1 LSLVDCSFFV
11 GNGIEI
17 NFVVSIFGSL
27 VIFGSGLKHLVWF
40 FSFFFSSSL
49 FAADNSVVTIETPL
63 GTFQMELLADDAP
76 NTVQNFLNYVERGAY
91 DGTFFHRSVPGF
103 IVQGGGFAFDPFTS
117 SAPGIAVDEPVV
129 NEFGESNIR
138 GTVAMA
144 KTAAGPDSATSQ
156 WFVNLANNSANLDN
170 QNGGFTVFAR
180 VIGDGMQVV
189 DEIAALP
196 RTNLGGA
203 FTDTPTINFTGTVSS
218 SIFVTIDKASSNSEP
233 DFDGDGIP
241 DSTDADD
248 DNDGVPD
255 VSDAFSMN
263 AAEFADTDNDG
274 TGNNEDTDDDGDNV
288 LDVDDAFPLDN
299 LESVDTDGD
308 GVGDNSDIPVKLMA
322 NTILELTVTGR
333 GLSAPDGSALTVP
346 SNATA
351 VSLNVTVV
359 KPSADGFIT
368 VWPCSVDKPNASNL
382 NYVTGQVVANG
393 VIAPV
398 GSNGKVC
405 FSALRET
412 DLVVDIAGW
421 FAGDVFVGV
430 TPKRLIDTRIGT
442 GTSTIA
448 RITPANPLRVK
459 VTEIEVQTAA
469 GVSTQIPSNSVAVAL
484 NVTAVNPSAGG
495 HLTVY
500 PCDVARPEASNLNY
514 LTGKIVPNG
523 VIAPVSA
530 SGEVCIFTLAETDI
544 VVDLAGWF
552 TGGFIGSTPKR
563 LVDTRNGT
571 GGQASVV
578 RRGQILEIPIRGEI
592 LSVQGSAQTVPV
604 GATAAALNIT
614 VVRPTGNGFVTV
626 FPCGVTQPNASNL
639 NYLTGDVVAN
649 NVTAPVGENGRV
661 CLTSLVD
668 SNVVVDISGWFEG
681 DANNGFVGA
690 TPNRLVDTRI
700 GVGPAPR

>member
-1 LSLVDCSFFV
+1 MKQLAWILSFFYT
-11 GNGIEI
+11 
-17 NFVVSIFGSL
+17 
-27 VIFGSGLKHLVWF
+27 
-40 FSFFFSSSL
+40 SSL
-49 FAADNSVVTIETPL
+49 FAANESVVTIETPL
-63 GTFQMELLADDAP
+63 GSFQMELLSDEAP
-76 NTVQNFLNYVERGAY
+76 KTVQNFLNYVERGAY

-103 IVQGGGFAFDPFTS
+103 VVQGGGFAYDPFSGT
-117 SAPGIAVDEPVV
+117 APGIAVDPPVV
-129 NEFGESNIR
+129 NEFGESNVR

-156 WFVNLANNSANLDN
+156 WFVNLADNSANLDN

-189 DEIAALP
+189 DAIAALP
-196 RTNLGGA
+196 LVNLGGTFSA
-203 FTDTPTINFTGTVSS
+203 TPTINFTGTVSS
-218 SIFVTIDKASSNSEP
+218 SIFVTINKASVVTEP
-233 DFDGDGIP
+233 DFDGDGMP

-255 VSDAFSMN
+255 VSDAFSKN

-274 TGNNEDTDDDGDNV
+274 IGNNEDTDDDGDGV

-308 GVGDNSDIPVKLMA
+308 GIGDNSDTTIKLTA
-322 NTILELTVTGR
+322 NTVIELTVTGL
-333 GLSAPDGSALTVP
+333 GLAAPSGSALTVP

-359 KPSADGFIT
+359 NPVADGFIT
-368 VWPCSVDKPNASNL
+368 VWPCSVAKPNASNL
-382 NYVTGQVVANG
+382 NYVTSQVVANG

-398 GSNGKVC
+398 GSSGKVC
-405 FSALRET
+405 FAAFRDT
-412 DLVVDIAGW
+412 DLIVDIAGW
-421 FAGDVFVGV
+421 FAGDVFVGA
-430 TPKRLIDTRIGT
+430 TPKRLIDSRDGT
-442 GTSTIA
+442 GTSIVA
-448 RITPANPLRVK
+448 RISPNNPLSVK
-459 VTEIEVQTAA
+459 ITDIAVQTAA
-469 GVSTQIPSNSVAVAL
+469 GVATQVPSNIVAAAL
-484 NVTAVNPSAGG
+484 NVTAVSPLGNGF
-495 HLTVY
+495 LTVY

-514 LTGKIVPNG
+514 TTGKVVPNG

-530 SGEVCIFTLAETDI
+530 NGEVCIFTLVETDI

-552 TGGFIGSTPKR
+552 TGGFTGTTPKR

-578 RRGQILEIPIRGEI
+578 SRGQTLEIPIRGET
-592 LSVQGSAQTVPV
+592 LSVQGADQTVPA

-614 VVRPTGNGFVTV
+614 VVSPTGDGFVTV

-649 NVTAPVGENGRV
+649 NVTAPIGENGRV
-661 CLTSLVD
+661 CLTSFAD
-668 SNVVVDISGWFEG
+668 SDVIVDISGWFEG